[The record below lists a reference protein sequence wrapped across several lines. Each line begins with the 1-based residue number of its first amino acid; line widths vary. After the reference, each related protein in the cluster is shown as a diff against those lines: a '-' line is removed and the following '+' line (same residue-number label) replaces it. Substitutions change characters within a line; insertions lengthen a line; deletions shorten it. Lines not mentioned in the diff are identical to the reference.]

1 MKVCKGKFFLSVCL
15 IALVAAVLP
24 VPASSAE
31 SVIRMKYTSFMPPTH
46 VISQL
51 SDQWC
56 KELEKRTNGRVKVAY
71 FPAGTLVSANQTYDG
86 VVKGIVDVGFGIM
99 SYTPGR
105 MPLSEFIVLP
115 NGYKS
120 GAQASRMANAFYK
133 KFK

>member
-1 MKVCKGKFFLSVCL
+1 MKGYMKNSFITVCVIALISCFLSL
-15 IALVAAVLP
+15 
-24 VPASSAE
+24 PASAQ

-46 VISQL
+46 PISRL

-86 VVKGIVDVGFGIM
+86 VVKGIVDIGWSIM

-105 MPLSEFIVLP
+105 CPL
-115 NGYKS
+115 
-120 GAQASRMANAFYK
+120 
-133 KFK
+133 